1 MIHYKIWE
9 HSIGAP
15 PTPPLVMGR
24 GLIIYQRW
32 FFVCGMMENFEYP
45 ALFGTRD
52 ISFNIKLTTK
62 AMFCSDF
69 IP

>member
-1 MIHYKIWE
+1 MGTQYWRTL
-9 HSIGAP
+9 P

-62 AMFCSDF
+62 ATLCSDF